1 MLNKKYIIML
11 LLIIV
16 SICAIS
22 TVSATDDIE
31 SVASAD
37 DADALA
43 VDEAVSDDI
52 ATSLDEDLE
61 KSIESDN
68 EVISTSQNDEKL
80 SSIPYTAYSVT
91 LNDEYTISSYS
102 SGKISGKVSS
112 SYGMPPYSFVLKAY
126 DANGELKYSSS
137 TISGDYDD
145 TSFSRTISK
154 NKILPGMYLLVAV
167 NDYEGGIMA
176 KSILKVTGQATI
188 TANDFSSSYMSGA
201 TMYAKITDAKNG
213 KPLSALNVGV
223 AFTNGKTTVTRY
235 FNPNSNGEITFEPPV
250 GVGTWTV
257 TIFPGFDYITGQTVK
272 KATITKS
279 SATITAHKVTGYKG
293 FKTTLKAT
301 VKSHGRNV
309 NEGTVKFKINGKT
322 YKAAVKNGVATKKI
336 KLKKLKKYKYTAQ
349 YLGNGNLGKTKN
361 AKAKAVLKNRQNV
374 KMSFKNPTVYM
385 GKTKKVVVKVT
396 SNGKKVKSG
405 WLYIKHKGGVDK
417 APVKNGKVVLYA
429 VGLAKDHYRGSN
441 GLTTYYKKTV
451 SRSYWMKYVP
461 TDHKYKPLK
470 VKYKSTSKYK
480 CPSCGKKR
488 SHNHYEQGWYRTY
501 VYHIKVS

>member
-22 TVSATDDIE
+22 TASATDDIE
-31 SVASAD
+31 SIAAAD
-37 DADALA
+37 DSGALGL
-43 VDEAVSDDI
+43 DESVTDDI

-68 EVISTSQNDEKL
+68 EVISAPQNDEKL
-80 SSIPYTAYSVT
+80 SSSSSSLYSVT

-102 SGKISGKVSS
+102 SGKITGKVSPPP
-112 SYGMPPYSFVLKAY
+112 SYMPGYSFKLKAY
-126 DANGELKYSSS
+126 DVNGQLKYTS
-137 TISGDYDD
+137 TDISGYA
-145 TSFSRTISK
+145 TSFTKTISK
-154 NKILPGMYLLVAV
+154 NTLLPGMYLLVAE
-167 NDYEGGIMA
+167 NDYEGAIMA
-176 KSILKVTGQATI
+176 RSILKVTGQATI
-188 TANDFSSSYMSGA
+188 TANDYSSSYMSGA
-201 TMYAKITDAKNG
+201 TMYARITDAKNG
-213 KPLSALNVGV
+213 KPLNALNVGV
-223 AFTNGKTTVTRY
+223 AFSNGKTTVTRY
-235 FNPNSNGEITFEPPV
+235 FYPNSNGEIIFEPPV

-257 TIFPGFDYITGQTVK
+257 NIVPGFDYITGQAVK
-272 KATITKS
+272 KAVITKS
-279 SATITAHKVTGYKG
+279 PATITAHKITEYKG

-309 NEGTVKFKINGKT
+309 NEGTVQFKINGKS
-322 YKAAVKNGVATKKI
+322 YKAPVKNGVATKKI
-336 KLKKLKKYKYTAQ
+336 SLKKLKKYKYTAK
-349 YLGNGNLGKTKN
+349 YLGTANLGKTKN

-374 KMSFKNPTVYM
+374 KMSFKNPTVYV
-385 GKTKKVVVKVT
+385 GKTKKVPVKIT
-396 SNGKKVKSG
+396 SKGKKVKSG

-417 APVKNGKVVLYA
+417 AQVKNGKVVLYA
-429 VGLAKDHYRGSN
+429 VGLVRDHYKGSN
-441 GLTTYYKKTV
+441 GLTSYYKKTV

-470 VKYKSTSKYK
+470 VKYTATSKYK

-488 SHNHYEQGWYRTY
+488 SHNHYEHGWYRTY